1 MTISITITTTVIIAI
16 MITIIPST
24 PTDDNYYYTYKD
36 NYSDNFISVHTYKW
50 LRYVYYKH
58 ALPLTMFD
66 SDWLSMF
73 FYQTSAWKIVQIS
86 FLSAFII
93 IAVVWTSLFQN

>member
-1 MTISITITTTVIIAI
+1 

-58 ALPLTMFD
+58 ALPLTMFN

-73 FYQTSAWKIVQIS
+73 FIIHQLEKLFRYASSVP
-86 FLSAFII
+86 LS
-93 IAVVWTSLFQN
+93 L